1 MNYDIRNTKRQDS
14 ERINAIQDHEI
25 RYWSN
30 ALGCPQPKLREAIT
44 NVGPL
49 VKDVKKWLK
58 EGK

>member
-1 MNYDIRNTKRQDS
+1 MNYDIRNSRHDN

-30 ALGCPQPKLREAIT
+30 LLACEPEKLRRAIIA
-44 NVGPL
+44 VGPL

-58 EGK
+58 EVK